1 MGTSIALQEIVTFT
15 LSTHMITGL
24 YHHKVELYN
33 TSAHICTCWRVSHL
47 CTHMPEDNTSA
58 PHNHVPD
65 NNTSTPHAILYT
77 AILCTTLAFYVHSY

>member
-47 CTHMPEDNTSA
+47 CTHMPEDNTLA
-58 PHNHVPD
+58 PHMCR
-65 NNTSTPHAILYT
+65 I
-77 AILCTTLAFYVHSY
+77 TTQAHPMLFYIQLFYVLH